1 VRTIP
6 PLDQEEDGIN
16 RPGRQSCRLA
26 ESTPSI
32 AVLGGVALQRTDYVQ
47 SIFLLSPQTVSAAMA
62 GVELK
67 LFRFDRSN
75 VNIATRVFPG
85 ISDLGRMYI
94 ALDSS
99 YFVKLFGKLSWNV
112 TSYGNW
118 DTRAPAR
125 FSGSD
130 YGATSGL
137 SLSFGNK

>member
-1 VRTIP
+1 
-6 PLDQEEDGIN
+6 
-16 RPGRQSCRLA
+16 
-26 ESTPSI
+26 
-32 AVLGGVALQRTDYVQ
+32 
-47 SIFLLSPQTVSAAMA
+47 VSAAMA

-67 LFRFDRSN
+67 LFRFDRAN
-75 VNIATRVFPG
+75 VNIAARVFPA
-85 ISDLGRMYI
+85 ISDAGRVYI
-94 ALDSS
+94 ATDSS

-137 SLSFGNK
+137 SLSFGNR